1 MPKKGEN
8 AKKKK
13 TLDDIS
19 VADTLELDSI
29 YDDDGNVHK
38 IFNTIQLKP
47 SENIFIY
54 NFDIY
59 IYIYIYM
66 NFFFCLFYN
75 IYDKHINSFQ

>member
-1 MPKKGEN
+1 MLTFDEIHMPKKGEN

-47 SENIFIY
+47 NLKIF
-54 NFDIY
+54 
-59 IYIYIYM
+59 
-66 NFFFCLFYN
+66 
-75 IYDKHINSFQ
+75 SFSILK